1 MTPGFSADFT
11 KLFET
16 RIIPRTGDPVWNE
29 QHTVAVA
36 HDCQEVLFLIKDNDR
51 LSAEHVAEV
60 SPLICCSHAKITLAA
75 GPRNIQDCIIP
86 QRCAAQDITA
96 VVPLLVSG
104 I

>member
-1 MTPGFSADFT
+1 MWAHAAYT

-36 HDCQEVLFLIKDNDR
+36 HDVPMLLFLVKDHDR

-60 SPLICCSHAKITLAA
+60 RLCQCERHALKMPVSHPSGHPL
-75 GPRNIQDCIIP
+75 G
-86 QRCAAQDITA
+86 QRLYACQ
-96 VVPLLVSG
+96 
-104 I
+104 